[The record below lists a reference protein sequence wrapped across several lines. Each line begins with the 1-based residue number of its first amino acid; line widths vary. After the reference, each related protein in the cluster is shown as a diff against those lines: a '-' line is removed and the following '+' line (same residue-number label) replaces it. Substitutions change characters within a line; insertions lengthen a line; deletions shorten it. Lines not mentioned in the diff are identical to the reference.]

1 MAPTQP
7 PKGYKQGKLTL
18 EQFRLDEQGLVI
30 QCPAGQ
36 IPISTTAGKAKI
48 QAVFPAETCG
58 TCPYRDSCPTA
69 APIKRGKPPRVQYTP
84 SRVEKLRQREYEKSD
99 AFKQIYRWR
108 AGIEATVSR
117 LKYQMN
123 LSRLRVRG
131 MSSVRYTVWM
141 RSLGL
146 NILRAANYT

>member
-1 MAPTQP
+1 MPRRADTDQHHRGESKDPGGIP
-7 PKGYKQGKLTL
+7 SRDLRELSASK
-18 EQFRLDEQGLVI
+18 RL
-30 QCPAGQ
+30 
-36 IPISTTAGKAKI
+36 
-48 QAVFPAETCG
+48 
-58 TCPYRDSCPTA
+58 PYA
-69 APIKRGKPPRVQYTP
+69 AAIKRGELPRVQYTP
-84 SRVEKLRQREYEKSD
+84 ARVEKLRRREYEQSN

-123 LSRLRVRG
+123 LARLRVRG
-131 MSSVRYTVWM
+131 MGSVRYTVWM